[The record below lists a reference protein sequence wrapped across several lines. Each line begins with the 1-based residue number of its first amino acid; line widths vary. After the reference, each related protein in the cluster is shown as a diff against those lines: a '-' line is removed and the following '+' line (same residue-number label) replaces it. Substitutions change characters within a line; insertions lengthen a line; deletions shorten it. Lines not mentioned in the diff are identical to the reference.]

1 MYETALRRKKTLASQ
16 KEYRNFQD
24 FLLISLR
31 LSKKVLEKSKFFK
44 RKGKISAKNINS
56 QNSQSYVQTSTSNIK
71 QIVKIKKNFLGLSS
85 KKIKEVYKV
94 INKPRKDKPKINMIF
109 KGLSKRQVLVP
120 MSQADSTKLMVLSSK
135 HVVNINKT
143 LNDIKSN
150 TMADFI

>member
-1 MYETALRRKKTLASQ
+1 MQ
-16 KEYRNFQD
+16 KY
-24 FLLISLR
+24 
-31 LSKKVLEKSKFFK
+31 
-44 RKGKISAKNINS
+44 
-56 QNSQSYVQTSTSNIK
+56 TSNIK
-71 QIVKIKKNFLGLSS
+71 QIVKFKKNFLGLSS

-94 INKPRKDKPKINMIF
+94 TNKPRKDKPKINMIF
-109 KGLSKRQVLVP
+109 KRLSKRQVLVS

>member
-1 MYETALRRKKTLASQ
+1 MQ
-16 KEYRNFQD
+16 K
-24 FLLISLR
+24 
-31 LSKKVLEKSKFFK
+31 
-44 RKGKISAKNINS
+44 
-56 QNSQSYVQTSTSNIK
+56 STSNIK
-71 QIVKIKKNFLGLSS
+71 QIVKFKKNFLGLSS

-109 KGLSKRQVLVP
+109 KRLSKRQVLVP

-150 TMADFI
+150 TMAGFIWANSRGLTIMTNKVTYISDLNTIEKYIKNIDIIDLEDILAFRLS

>member
-1 MYETALRRKKTLASQ
+1 MQ
-16 KEYRNFQD
+16 K
-24 FLLISLR
+24 
-31 LSKKVLEKSKFFK
+31 
-44 RKGKISAKNINS
+44 
-56 QNSQSYVQTSTSNIK
+56 STSNIK
-71 QIVKIKKNFLGLSS
+71 QIVKFKKNFLGLSS

-109 KGLSKRQVLVP
+109 KRLSKRQVLVP

>member
-1 MYETALRRKKTLASQ
+1 M
-16 KEYRNFQD
+16 
-24 FLLISLR
+24 
-31 LSKKVLEKSKFFK
+31 
-44 RKGKISAKNINS
+44 
-56 QNSQSYVQTSTSNIK
+56 
-71 QIVKIKKNFLGLSS
+71 SS

-150 TMADFI
+150 TIADFIWANSRGLTIMTNKVTSISDLNTIEKYIKNIDIIDLEDVLASRLS

>member
-1 MYETALRRKKTLASQ
+1 M
-16 KEYRNFQD
+16 
-24 FLLISLR
+24 
-31 LSKKVLEKSKFFK
+31 
-44 RKGKISAKNINS
+44 
-56 QNSQSYVQTSTSNIK
+56 QTSTSNIK

-150 TMADFI
+150 TIADFIWANSRGLTIMTNKVTSISDLNTIEKYIKNIDIIDLEDVLASRLS